1 MGLFCCVFRT
11 FEFLTPGITKLVEDM
26 PGDAGDHQM
35 QTCLGLRPTQKK
47 AELREREVSRGG
59 EKSKTRF

>member
-1 MGLFCCVFRT
+1 M
-11 FEFLTPGITKLVEDM
+11 FLELSSSLSQGITKLLEDT
-26 PGDAGDHQM
+26 PGAVGDHQM

-59 EKSKTRF
+59 KKSKTRF

>member
-1 MGLFCCVFRT
+1 
-11 FEFLTPGITKLVEDM
+11 M

-47 AELREREVSRGG
+47 AELRDGEEGRGGKEREKG
-59 EKSKTRF
+59 